1 MIRSKQMDELRRLD
15 KELRNL
21 GAAKKPSLEQ
31 HVMIALTSGELPK
44 LKPAAKIS
52 QTAREKII
60 SSGYTSSRVLAF
72 GDVFASC
79 NGFEAEKKQYDAY
92 ERVRQQAIGRYQK
105 DADKLMLRALDKDA
119 DAEVISEALH
129 EAAERAGLK
138 TLTAPVMVE
147 STQDD

>member
-1 MIRSKQMDELRRLD
+1 MIRSKQMDELRKLD

-21 GAAKKPSLEQ
+21 GAAKQPSLEQ

-52 QTAREKII
+52 QVARQKII
-60 SSGYTSSRVLAF
+60 AGGYSSSRTLAF

-92 ERVRQQAIGRYQK
+92 EKTRQAAIGRYSKQ
-105 DADKLMLRALDKDA
+105 AEKLMLRALDKDA
-119 DAEVISEALH
+119 DAEVISESLH

-138 TLTAPVMVE
+138 TLFAPVIGE
-147 STQDD
+147 ISGE